1 VRKAGSRLRITAQ
14 LIDGKSGEHLWAEK
28 YDRGL
33 DDIFKVQDEVTEKI
47 VDALKVTLTATEK
60 ERFGSVRTS
69 NMEAYD
75 LVLRARDQYLQTTQE
90 SFSEAR
96 ELLTRA
102 IELDDYARAYSQL
115 AQVCLTQRYHG
126 WSPSPAEDVQYA
138 FGLASRAVELDP
150 ELPFAH
156 SILGSAYLWRDDIE
170 RAAAEAE
177 RTLELD
183 PNGADGF
190 EGIAEIKFVM
200 GCPEEALSLLDRA
213 MRLNPHFPFYYL
225 SIAGFSHLILRNFE
239 EAASTFERGTVRHP
253 DFAPHHLHLAACHG
267 HLGNREKAAQA
278 FSRAE
283 SMGISLDQFSEIL
296 LARDPGTRELV
307 LDGLRAAGLI
317 T

>member
-1 VRKAGSRLRITAQ
+1 MRITAQ

-47 VDALKVTLTATEK
+47 VDALKVTLSVTEK
-60 ERFGSVRTS
+60 ERFGSVGTS

-90 SFSEAR
+90 SFDEAR
-96 ELLTRA
+96 ALLTRA
-102 IELDDYARAYSQL
+102 IELDDKYARAYSQL

-126 WSPSPAEDVQYA
+126 WSPSPADDVQYA
-138 FGLASRAVELDP
+138 FDLASRAVELDP

-156 SILGSAYLWRDDIE
+156 SILGSAFLWRGDFE

-177 RTLELD
+177 RALELD
-183 PNGADGF
+183 PNDADGF
-190 EGIAEIKFVM
+190 EGIAEIKLVM
-200 GCPEEALSLLDRA
+200 GRPEEALSLLDRA

-267 HLGNREKAAQA
+267 HLGNREEAAQA

-283 SMGISLDQFSEIL
+283 SMGISLDQFSEIMF
-296 LARDPGTRELV
+296 ARDHAGRELV